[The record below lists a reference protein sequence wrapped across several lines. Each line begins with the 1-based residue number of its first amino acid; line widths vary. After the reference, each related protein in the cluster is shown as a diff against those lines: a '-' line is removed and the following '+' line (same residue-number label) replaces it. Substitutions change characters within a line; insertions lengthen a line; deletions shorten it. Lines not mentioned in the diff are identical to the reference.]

1 MAQDSKQSVIIFADK
16 LLEIEKSLSDY
27 YDANIDVLSYSQKNN
42 LIKKRNV
49 LTKDANDLYSFAAIL
64 YVSEIAVELNK
75 VNALTEQINQTL
87 KQLENVQKAIDIAA
101 VLVKLSAAV
110 MMKDV
115 GGAKDAVTE
124 ILELI

>member
-42 LIKKRNV
+42 LIKKRKV